1 MITDLF
7 KAIRDNIKWFIDN
20 EKIQEQIKI
29 DTHKLDM
36 QKTEISRLK
45 HYKETNEELKNE
57 IEKLNMTI
65 KKKNKK
71 IREMKKCSG

>member
-7 KAIRDNIKWFIDN
+7 KAIRDNIKWFIDK

-36 QKTEISRLK
+36 QKIEISRLK
-45 HYKETNEELKNE
+45 HYKETNEELKKE

>member
-7 KAIRDNIKWFIDN
+7 KAIRDNIKWFIDK

-45 HYKETNEELKNE
+45 HYKETNEELKKE
-57 IEKLNMTI
+57 IEKLKLTI
-65 KKKNKK
+65 KNKNKK

>member
-1 MITDLF
+1 MITELF
-7 KAIRDNIKWFIDN
+7 TAIRDNIKWFIDK

-29 DTHKLDM
+29 DTHKIDM
-36 QKTEISRLK
+36 QKIEISKLK
-45 HYKETNEELKNE
+45 HYKETNEELKKE
-57 IEKLNMTI
+57 IEKLNIII

>member
-7 KAIRDNIKWFIDN
+7 KAIRDNIKWFIDK

-36 QKTEISRLK
+36 QKIEISRLK
-45 HYKETNEELKNE
+45 HYKEKNEELKKE